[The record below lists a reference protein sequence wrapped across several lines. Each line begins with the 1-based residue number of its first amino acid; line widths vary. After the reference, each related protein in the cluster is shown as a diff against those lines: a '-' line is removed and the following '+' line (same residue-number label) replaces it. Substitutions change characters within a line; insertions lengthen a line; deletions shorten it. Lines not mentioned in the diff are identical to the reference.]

1 MPELPEVLTTIK
13 QLKSQVL
20 NQAIKTVWLD
30 HKTKFDNFTKTSFT
44 NGIQN
49 KKIIDI
55 TNIGKYILIHLS
67 NDNTLI
73 IHQKISGHL
82 LYGKFIKTNNTWK
95 NQDKNSLL
103 NDPTNRF
110 IHLALTLTNK
120 NSIVLSDSRRLS
132 RITLISTKD
141 ILTIKPLQQMGIN
154 PLSKAWTFSSFKQKL
169 LTHNVAIKKAL
180 LMQNIISGLG
190 NIYSDEVLFKSK
202 VRPTRLIAT
211 LTDQELKAIF
221 KHIPLILKKAITL
234 RGTTFAT
241 YRNPDGNPGSFLKFL
256 NVYGRKNLPCKICK
270 NKLKSIKINNRSAC
284 YCEHCQ
290 K

>member
-13 QLKSQVL
+13 QLKVKAL
-20 NQAIKTVWLD
+20 NQTIKTVWLD
-30 HKTKFDNFTKTSFT
+30 KKTKFDNFSKNSFQK
-44 NGIQN
+44 NIKN

-67 NDNTLI
+67 NNHTLI

-82 LYGKFIKTNNTWK
+82 LYGKFIKTKNVWQ
-95 NQDKNSLL
+95 NQDQTSIL
-103 NDPTNRF
+103 NDPINRF
-110 IHLALTLTNK
+110 IHLALILNNK
-120 NSIVLSDSRRLS
+120 NSIVLSDFRRLS
-132 RITLISTKD
+132 RITLIPTKD
-141 ILTIKPLQQMGIN
+141 ILTIKPLKQMGID
-154 PLSKAWTFSSFKQKL
+154 PLSKAWTFANFKQKL
-169 LTHNVAIKKAL
+169 LRHNVAIKKAL
-180 LMQNIISGLG
+180 LIQNIISGLG

-202 VRPTRLIAT
+202 VQPTRLIST

-221 KHIPLILKKAITL
+221 KYIPLILKKAISL

-256 NVYGRKNLPCKICK
+256 NVYGRKNLSCKICK
-270 NKLKSIKINNRSAC
+270 NKLKSIRINNRSAC